1 MTPSGATCPPA
12 NGHRGTDVVS
22 RVTGHRRGAC
32 DDYDVP
38 RRRRRRPSGAARR
51 GRAAAIAPRQRNNNS
66 NCRGR
71 LDWALSPRSGSTHS
85 PSPVSS
91 GAQSSLSGGRST
103 GDRNSVMLGAAPFA
117 ASGCLLAIRDPRQLR
132 ALPASSLDVVV
143 GLPTGHGR
151 RIAVLR
157 HGWPLSSRARLVVQP
172 KQTGRTRHA
181 RNIAEAALPCE
192 RWPRASLARTPW
204 RRVAATGA
212 NLGGSS
218 AATTREGALCCTG
231 PGATLVKLETLAPP
245 CDTRGEAVFSER
257 HRQVPGKGNEGGG
270 FSATRLI
277 RDTGR
282 LRQTRRSGFDS
293 EENMTYPG
301 HPADPLFSS
310 WFHSFPPG
318 HHERSCSRYRIF
330 VDVR

>member
-1 MTPSGATCPPA
+1 MPPA

-38 RRRRRRPSGAARR
+38 RWRRRRPSGAARR

-143 GLPTGHGR
+143 GLPTDHGR
-151 RIAVLR
+151 RIVFLR
-157 HGWPLSSRARLVVQP
+157 HGGRSHPVLVWSFSRSKQAALGMHAISQKRLCRASAGRARLSP
-172 KQTGRTRHA
+172 GHRGAASRLRAQTSGAQAPRRHA
-181 RNIAEAALPCE
+181 K
-192 RWPRASLARTPW
+192 ARCVV
-204 RRVAATGA
+204 R
-212 NLGGSS
+212 
-218 AATTREGALCCTG
+218 
-231 PGATLVKLETLAPP
+231 
-245 CDTRGEAVFSER
+245 
-257 HRQVPGKGNEGGG
+257 VPG
-270 FSATRLI
+270 
-277 RDTGR
+277 
-282 LRQTRRSGFDS
+282 Q
-293 EENMTYPG
+293 
-301 HPADPLFSS
+301 
-310 WFHSFPPG
+310 HS
-318 HHERSCSRYRIF
+318 
-330 VDVR
+330 